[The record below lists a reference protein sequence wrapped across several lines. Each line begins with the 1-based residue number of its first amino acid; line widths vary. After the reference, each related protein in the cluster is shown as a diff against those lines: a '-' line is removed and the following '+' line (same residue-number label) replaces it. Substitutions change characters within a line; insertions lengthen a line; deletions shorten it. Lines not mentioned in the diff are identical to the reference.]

1 MFDLFVDK
9 PDKLSIDPEPTLKNG
24 NLTVKEGETIG
35 PYDCSADC
43 NPPCEI
49 IWKYK
54 DTAGT
59 LHDAT
64 FSGHTLSVLTVS
76 RNISL
81 LRCIAKYMDERDN
94 KRKHNIS
101 LDVQC
106 KYN

>member
-1 MFDLFVDK
+1 MFPSFVDE
-9 PDKLSIDPEPTLKNG
+9 PNKLLIHPEPYFNYGK
-24 NLTVKEGETIG
+24 LTVKDGQTIG

-59 LHDAT
+59 FHNAT
-64 FSGHTLSVLTVS
+64 VSGHTLSVLTVS

-81 LRCIAKYMDERDN
+81 LRCIAKYMGETDD
-94 KRKHNIS
+94 KKKHNIP

-106 KYN
+106 